1 MDSGVSPVPVVKEV
15 TGEKRNAQE
24 GVPVPEPVPVSP
36 PVPVPEPVSE
46 SVPVVPEGVPASV
59 PVEGVRESVAGAVP
73 VAGLGMETPGGGG
86 PLVAGPVPE
95 GASVPGVR
103 TRARSGAAKGARG
116 KKENGTKGVRVNI
129 RVSDSVC
136 VTMNRIR
143 GMYLSRGEKDPRYN
157 GVLVMALRCWL
168 KHNDKA
174 LYEELKRSGYL
185 D

>member
-15 TGEKRNAQE
+15 TGEKRNVQE
-24 GVPVPEPVPVSP
+24 VVPVPEPVPVSP

-46 SVPVVPEGVPASV
+46 SVPVVPEGVPAPV

-73 VAGLGMETPGGGG
+73 VAGPGMETPGGDG
-86 PLVAGPVPE
+86 PLAAGPVPE
-95 GASVPGVR
+95 GVSVPGVR

-136 VTMNRIR
+136 VTMNRVR
-143 GMYLSRGEKDPRYN
+143 GAYLTRGEKDPKYN
-157 GVLVMALRCWL
+157 GVLIMALRYWL
-168 KHNDKA
+168 RHNERAIYD
-174 LYEELKRSGYL
+174 ELKESGYL